1 MPRNRL
7 SLWAT
12 VGGACLVA
20 GCTITEMRA
29 DNDRREQQ
37 VRNKELELQQE
48 MQTQAQLQSER
59 QRLLDD
65 LRSRE
70 LTVDELKVRLA
81 ELQRLNAALLATTQE
96 QQRQKAVREKQLS
109 QAVSQVNGVEQDP
122 ALTPE
127 AKARHLD
134 DVRSQL
140 RKMLELLANT

>member
-1 MPRNRL
+1 
-7 SLWAT
+7 
-12 VGGACLVA
+12 
-20 GCTITEMRA
+20 MRA

-96 QQRQKAVREKQLS
+96 QQRQKAAREKQLS
-109 QAVSQVNGVEQDP
+109 EAVGQVNGVEQDP